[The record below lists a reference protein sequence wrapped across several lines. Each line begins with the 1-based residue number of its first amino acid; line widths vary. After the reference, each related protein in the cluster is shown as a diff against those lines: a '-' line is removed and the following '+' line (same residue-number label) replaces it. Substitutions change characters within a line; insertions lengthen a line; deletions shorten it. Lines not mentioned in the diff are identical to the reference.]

1 MCEPQKKILY
11 KNTKEQFNFEGVA
24 MEKPQEGYFKLNSDA
39 AVRITELEVL
49 RVWVVTSQ
57 YSLRLGLSNS

>member
-1 MCEPQKKILY
+1 
-11 KNTKEQFNFEGVA
+11 

-57 YSLRLGLSNS
+57 YSLRLGLSNSKGYVWYT

>member
-1 MCEPQKKILY
+1 MRATKKVLHR
-11 KNTKEQFNFEGVA
+11 NTKEQFKFQGVA
-24 MEKPQEGYFKLNSDA
+24 IEKPQEGYFKLNNDA

-57 YSLRLGLSNS
+57 YSLRFSLSNS